1 MGGRRVDL
9 RGAPFGLRPCRG
21 RKLSVMILANCY
33 MIYLARVPRFRL
45 LAPLR
50 GSTPRQFFILSL
62 DFQYLCR
69 SAQNDTAGG
78 FLREWYNINP
88 LK

>member
-1 MGGRRVDL
+1 MIGAERHAGRSAA
-9 RGAPFGLRPCRG
+9 GE
-21 RKLSVMILANCY
+21 CY
-33 MIYLARVPRFRL
+33 LLTAMQYPTRVPRFRL
-45 LAPLR
+45 PAPLR

-62 DFQYLCR
+62 ESRYLCR